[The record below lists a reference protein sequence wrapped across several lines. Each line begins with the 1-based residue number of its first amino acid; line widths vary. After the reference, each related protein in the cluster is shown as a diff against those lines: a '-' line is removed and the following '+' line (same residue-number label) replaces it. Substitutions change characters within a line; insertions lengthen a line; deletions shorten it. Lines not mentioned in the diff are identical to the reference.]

1 VTTECD
7 RRRALFLLGAAAAFP
22 FVAPRIARGGGQVD
36 RASSPAT
43 RAPVHPLVSTVRCPV
58 SQPGDPRYGGFTASW
73 NGCVRASPAAV
84 VHAQTADDVAS
95 TVRWIRSEGVPL
107 AVRSGGHSFV
117 GDSTGDGVVLD
128 LSGISTIESGATDGT
143 VQVGGGVR
151 NGPLGAA
158 LYHRMGHRTMT
169 LGSCASVGMSGLTL
183 GGGFNALSR
192 VHGLAIDVL
201 EEVELVLADG
211 SIVLASARE
220 HSDIF
225 WALRGG
231 GGGFGVV
238 TRMTFRHRPW
248 VPVHSTTVRWSFD
261 AGPAVFAAWSR
272 WIDALPAGASSS
284 LVWIT
289 SGSAANSQVRVIVHS
304 ERSATARDALVRSLR
319 AAVNIAPTSERSS
332 ASTPPAARH
341 VLRASGPRSSNA
353 SALADGV
360 AHPEAIDALSAAFSE
375 RVRPGGC
382 AGTAML
388 ICNALGGAVASVAPD
403 ATAFAHRGARFIAEV
418 AAEWEPDRADLD
430 ARNRAW
436 VRATIDAARPGL
448 GSGAYVNYADA
459 GLRDWRRAYWGAN
472 LARLEEV
479 KRVVDPA
486 RVFAGKQSV

>member
-1 VTTECD
+1 
-7 RRRALFLLGAAAAFP
+7 
-22 FVAPRIARGGGQVD
+22 
-36 RASSPAT
+36 
-43 RAPVHPLVSTVRCPV
+43 
-58 SQPGDPRYGGFTASW
+58 
-73 NGCVRASPAAV
+73 VRASPAAV

-158 LYHRMGHRTMT
+158 LYHRMDHRTMT

-261 AGPAVFAAWSR
+261 AGPAVLAAWSR

-289 SGSAANSQVRVIVHS
+289 SGSAENSQVRVIVHS
-304 ERSATARDALVRSLR
+304 CVR
-319 AAVNIAPTSERSS
+319 
-332 ASTPPAARH
+332 
-341 VLRASGPRSSNA
+341 
-353 SALADGV
+353 
-360 AHPEAIDALSAAFSE
+360 
-375 RVRPGGC
+375 C
-382 AGTAML
+382 
-388 ICNALGGAVASVAPD
+388 
-403 ATAFAHRGARFIAEV
+403 
-418 AAEWEPDRADLD
+418 
-430 ARNRAW
+430 
-436 VRATIDAARPGL
+436 ARP
-448 GSGAYVNYADA
+448 
-459 GLRDWRRAYWGAN
+459 
-472 LARLEEV
+472 
-479 KRVVDPA
+479 
-486 RVFAGKQSV
+486 